1 MKNSSFAQYSKY
13 TALNVAG
20 MIGLSCY
27 ILADTFFISR
37 GLGANGLAALNIAIP
52 IYNLVNGTGLM
63 LGMGGGAKF
72 SVCKSRGDSEAQNR
86 VFTNTLYC
94 AASFSAVFVLAGIF
108 LSRNITALL
117 GADSVI
123 FEMTNTYLKVILL
136 FSPAFILNNIFVAF
150 IRNDGDPALSMA
162 AQITGSLSN
171 VLLDYIFIFPLKM
184 GIFGAVFA
192 TGLSP
197 VISMAVLSVHKC
209 RRKNDF
215 HIVKTKPNP
224 KLSGGICVLGIPSL
238 VTELSSGIVIIVFNM
253 IILGISGNTGVAAY
267 GVVTNISLVVI
278 AVFTGV
284 AQGMQPLVSRA
295 HGIGN
300 SRSARTFLRYAL
312 FTVLGIT
319 AVIYPVIFFFAENIA
334 SVFNSEGNPAL
345 QQIAVQGLKLY
356 FTGAVFAG
364 INIVLAMFFT
374 SCEKALPAHIISLL
388 RGLVLIVP
396 AAFLLSSQMGLNGV
410 WLSFPAAEALCTAVA
425 LCIYSVYIKKGKRAN
440 RSNTYE

>member
-52 IYNLVNGTGLM
+52 VYNLVNGTGLM

-72 SVCKSRGDSEAQNR
+72 SVCKSRGDSEAQTR
-86 VFTNTLYC
+86 VFANTLYC

-150 IRNDGDPALSMA
+150 IRNDGNPALSMA

-171 VLLDYIFIFPLKM
+171 VLLDYIFIFPLKR

-209 RRKNDF
+209 SRKNDF
-215 HIVKTKPNP
+215 HYVKTKQN
-224 KLSGGICVLGIPSL
+224 
-238 VTELSSGIVIIVFNM
+238 
-253 IILGISGNTGVAAY
+253 
-267 GVVTNISLVVI
+267 
-278 AVFTGV
+278 
-284 AQGMQPLVSRA
+284 
-295 HGIGN
+295 
-300 SRSARTFLRYAL
+300 
-312 FTVLGIT
+312 
-319 AVIYPVIFFFAENIA
+319 
-334 SVFNSEGNPAL
+334 
-345 QQIAVQGLKLY
+345 
-356 FTGAVFAG
+356 
-364 INIVLAMFFT
+364 
-374 SCEKALPAHIISLL
+374 
-388 RGLVLIVP
+388 
-396 AAFLLSSQMGLNGV
+396 
-410 WLSFPAAEALCTAVA
+410 
-425 LCIYSVYIKKGKRAN
+425 AN
-440 RSNTYE
+440 LHA

>member
-1 MKNSSFAQYSKY
+1 MDKHSLAQYFKY
-13 TALNVAG
+13 TSLNVAG

-37 GLGANGLAALNIAIP
+37 GLGANGLAALNLAIP
-52 IYNLVNGTGLM
+52 VYNLVNGTGLM

-72 SVCKSRGDSEAQNR
+72 AVCKSRNDAGTQNKA
-86 VFTNTLYC
+86 FTNTLYC
-94 AASFSAVFVLAGIF
+94 AAAFSAVSVLAGIL
-108 LSRNITALL
+108 LSRKITALL
-117 GADSVI
+117 GADSAV

-150 IRNDGDPALSMA
+150 IRNDGNPSLSMA
-162 AQITGSLSN
+162 AQLTGSLSN
-171 VLLDYIFIFPLKM
+171 VLLDYIFIFPLDM

-197 VISMAVLSVHKC
+197 VISMAVLSVHKF

-215 HIVKTKPNP
+215 HIVKTKPNA

-238 VTELSSGIVIIVFNM
+238 VTELSSGIVIIVFNS
-253 IILGISGNTGVAAY
+253 IILRISGNTGVAAY
-267 GVVTNISLVVI
+267 GVVTNISLIVI
-278 AVFTGV
+278 AVYTGV

-295 HGIGN
+295 HGRGN
-300 SRSARTFLRYAL
+300 SRSAGSFLRYAL

-319 AVIYPVIFFFAENIA
+319 AVIYPIIFFFANHIA

-364 INIVLAMFFT
+364 INIVIAMFFT
-374 SCEKALPAHIISLL
+374 SCEKALPAHVISLL

-396 AAFLLSSQMGLNGV
+396 AAFLLSSLLGIRGV
-410 WLSFPAAEALCTAVA
+410 WLSFPAAEALCTAAA
-425 LCIYSVYIKKGKRAN
+425 LCIYSVYIKKGKRAD
-440 RSNTYE
+440 RSDTYE